1 MEHHQAMTGT
11 FSHSFHSTMHILPW
25 HLITTISLICLAV
38 GTAASL
44 VIGTYTWLRLR
55 HEPRA

>member
-1 MEHHQAMTGT
+1 MTGT